1 MNSDFFQ
8 NNNKHPEY
16 ETGNIL
22 ETLYGIL
29 NNISDVI
36 LSTSY
41 PGMDRVIFMSPAAE
55 KLYGYTPDSFKET
68 PKLWFDLIVEDDRSI
83 IEKIVAEIERN
94 GCAENEYRIIR
105 SDGSTR
111 WVNDRR
117 YLVTSGE
124 GKAIRLD
131 GILAD
136 ITERKLAEERLKKSY
151 TFQKIISLI
160 SATFVKTT
168 KESFDDDITTML
180 SHIGNHFEIDRSYL
194 FLFSGDREF
203 MTNSHEWC
211 REGVPPQKENLQ
223 RLSSKKYPWWTGK
236 ILAEEHIH
244 ITDIEALPREARG
257 VRDLLKQ
264 QDIQSLL
271 CIPVTSAGRVWGFLG
286 LDSVSRH
293 YSWDVNGIN
302 NLQIAANIF
311 GDFLLKQHTE
321 KELVETKRAV
331 EESEERF
338 RQIAENTGEVFWLRN
353 ADNTEML
360 YINPAYERIWGRTRQ
375 SLFDN
380 PMSFIDAV
388 FEHDM
393 PLVIEAFEK
402 YRQTGKFDLEYRI
415 VHSKGNIRW
424 VRAQSFPVKNEKGET
439 ISHAGIA
446 VDINENKTYQETLE
460 LLTDMAKVFINLPV
474 GQLAAEVDKT
484 LEVMGRFVS
493 ADRAYI
499 FDYDWEN
506 QVCNNTYEWCAD
518 GITPEID
525 NLQNVPLDLVPWWV
539 DAHKQGKTLFIPDV
553 DALPDN
559 DGVKQILEPQGI
571 KSLMTLPLMN
581 GKDCLGFLGFDSV
594 RDLHQYTEKEEDLLA
609 VFAGILV
616 NIQNRVI
623 LENSLVNEREKAL
636 ASSKAKSEFLANMSH
651 EIRTPMNAILG
662 FSEVLYHKLDDAQH
676 KKMIKSVLKSGNLL
690 MSLLND
696 ILDLSK
702 IESEKI
708 DLSPQAVETINVID
722 EIKILF
728 QEITEKK
735 GVNIS
740 IDVCDNFPN
749 ALMLDEIRFK
759 QIIFNLVGNA
769 VKFTHKGYIKI
780 RLCFEYVNDKQ
791 GVFTVKVT
799 DTGIGIAE
807 DKQEVIF
814 EAFRQQSGES
824 TRHYEGAGLGLAISK
839 KLAEKMNGSLSV
851 ESKEGVGCTFTLEI
865 KNVATCDYAVKTREK
880 FDFDDIVIFD
890 PDTIL
895 IVDDVIS
902 NIESVE
908 SMLMDTGL
916 KTISADNGGMALEIL
931 KHTKPALVLLDV
943 RMPGIDGYEVVRRIK
958 NNRDLAHVPV
968 IAYTASVSS
977 QDNREKAE
985 NFDGFLYKPVNRSEL
1000 LTELIK
1006 HLPHKRIRKDNE
1018 SLPNPQ
1024 GQLLKGVAKMPLEAG
1039 SLLEQQF
1046 LPQWHEVIDGMV
1058 LFKVEEFANRLLDFA
1073 GKHDFDYLENY
1084 ANQALTYVNDIKVD
1098 DLRVHLEKFP
1108 KIIEAIKQQK
1118 Q

>member
-1 MNSDFFQ
+1 MKEDFYQ
-8 NNNKHPEY
+8 NN
-16 ETGNIL
+16 TGHKNADKNL
-22 ETLYGIL
+22 EKNY
-29 NNISDVI
+29 S
-36 LSTSY
+36 
-41 PGMDRVIFMSPAAE
+41 
-55 KLYGYTPDSFKET
+55 
-68 PKLWFDLIVEDDRSI
+68 
-83 IEKIVAEIERN
+83 
-94 GCAENEYRIIR
+94 
-105 SDGSTR
+105 
-111 WVNDRR
+111 
-117 YLVTSGE
+117 
-124 GKAIRLD
+124 
-131 GILAD
+131 
-136 ITERKLAEERLKKSY
+136 
-151 TFQKIISLI
+151 FQKIISEI
-160 SATFVKTT
+160 STTFIKTT
-168 KESFDDDITTML
+168 KDSVDEDITAML

-211 REGVPPQKENLQ
+211 REGVPPQKEKLQ

-244 ITDIEALPREARG
+244 ITDIEALPKEARG
-257 VRDLLKQ
+257 IRDLLKQ

-293 YSWDVNGIN
+293 YTWDVNEIN

-321 KELVETKRAV
+321 KELEETKKAA

-388 FEHDM
+388 LEDDK

-402 YRQTGKFDLEYRI
+402 YRKTGKFDLEYRI
-415 VHSKGNIRW
+415 VHSNGNIRW

-439 ISHAGIA
+439 IRHAGIA

-484 LEVMGRFVS
+484 LKVMGRFVN

-506 QVCNNTYEWCAD
+506 QVCNNTYEWCEE

-525 NLQNVPLDLVPWWV
+525 NLQNVPLEMVPWWV

-553 DALPDN
+553 DALADE

-581 GKDCLGFLGFDSV
+581 GKECLGFLGFDSV
-594 RDLHQYTEKEEDLLA
+594 RDLHHYTEKEENLLA

-708 DLSPQAVETINVID
+708 DLSPQAVETVNVID

-728 QEITEKK
+728 QETTEKK

-740 IDVCDNFPN
+740 IDVCENFPN

-780 RLCFEYVNDKQ
+780 RLCFDHVDDKQ

-799 DTGIGIAE
+799 DTGIGIAA
-807 DKQEVIF
+807 DKQEAIF

-824 TRHYEGAGLGLAISK
+824 TRQYEGAGLGLAISK

-851 ESKEGVGCTFTLEI
+851 ESKEGAGSTFTLEI

-890 PDTIL
+890 ADTIL
-895 IVDDVIS
+895 VVDDVIS

-916 KTISADNGGMALEIL
+916 KTISADSGGMALEIL

-943 RMPGIDGYEVVRRIK
+943 RMPGIDGYEVVRKIK
-958 NNRDLAHVPV
+958 NNRELAHVPV

-977 QDNREKAE
+977 QENREKAKY
-985 NFDGFLYKPVNRSEL
+985 FDGFLYKPVNRSEL

-1006 HLPHKRIRKDNE
+1006 YLPHKRIRKDNE
-1018 SLPNPQ
+1018 GLLDPK
-1024 GQLLKGVAKMPLEAG
+1024 GQLLAGVAKIPLEAG

-1058 LFKVEEFANRLLDFA
+1058 LFKVEEFANRLLAFA
-1073 GKHDFDYLENY
+1073 RKHDFDYLENY
-1084 ANQALTYVNDIKVD
+1084 AKQALAYVNDIKID
-1098 DLRVHLEKFP
+1098 DLRVHLDKFP
-1108 KIIEAIKQQK
+1108 KIIEAIKQQ
-1118 Q
+1118 QQ